1 MKAPRKLLG
10 YVRRHIAALWGAI
23 ALSLFL
29 GLLESMR
36 TLLIGS
42 VFNAFL
48 GATTVQAS
56 GGNSKRFLDFIS
68 GFQPNTLLA
77 LMIAVTIVK
86 VVTEYGAIAASAF
99 LGQSVVRNL
108 RNDVFDRILRQPLQ
122 FFDRNP
128 TGELMSRISA
138 DIERVQSAAS
148 DTLAEALKQGATA
161 LAMVGTIL
169 YIDWKLSLA
178 SFVLIPIV
186 LYPTAWF
193 GKRLRSLSRS
203 NQQEM
208 ADMSGVIY
216 EAFSGNR
223 IVKAFLME
231 KAESQRFSRVTQ
243 KLFRTNLRQKM
254 THALSSPLM
263 EILGVFVI
271 AAYIVY
277 VSRQNDPGSMVAF
290 IFALVQLYDAL
301 RRMSGI
307 NNSFQQG
314 FGASDRIFEILE
326 MPQESDTGTHELAPL
341 SEAIEFEDVS
351 FAYNVD
357 APVLSNVSFR
367 VKRGEVVAIV
377 GASGAGKSTL
387 VNLVPRFFDVTTG
400 AIRIDK
406 RNLRDVTLKSLR
418 SQIAV
423 VTQDVILF
431 DDTIRANIAYGDPT
445 ATKDSVRQAAKAALA
460 DEFVSAFPD
469 KYDTRIGERG
479 LRLSGG
485 ERQRVSIARAILKN
499 APILILDE
507 ATSSLDSES
516 EVYVQRAL
524 QNLMEGR
531 TTIVIAHRLST
542 IRRADRIIVL
552 SEGRVCEIGTHDELM
567 VRQGVYWK
575 LHSLQFPEED

>member
-1 MKAPRKLLG
+1 
-10 YVRRHIAALWGAI
+10 
-23 ALSLFL
+23 
-29 GLLESMR
+29 
-36 TLLIGS
+36 
-42 VFNAFL
+42 
-48 GATTVQAS
+48 
-56 GGNSKRFLDFIS
+56 
-68 GFQPNTLLA
+68 
-77 LMIAVTIVK
+77 
-86 VVTEYGAIAASAF
+86 
-99 LGQSVVRNL
+99 
-108 RNDVFDRILRQPLQ
+108 
-122 FFDRNP
+122 
-128 TGELMSRISA
+128 MSRISA
-138 DIERVQSAAS
+138 DIERIQSAAS

-161 LAMVGTIL
+161 AFMVGTIL
-169 YIDWKLSLA
+169 YIDWRLSLA
-178 SFVLIPIV
+178 TFVLVPLV

-208 ADMSGVIY
+208 AEMSGVIY

-231 KAESQRFSRVTQ
+231 GAESLRFSRVTQ
-243 KLFRTNLRQKM
+243 RLFRTNMRQKL

-263 EILGVFVI
+263 EILGVFVV

-277 VSRQNDPGSMVAF
+277 ASGRNNTGSMLVF
-290 IFALVQLYDAL
+290 ILALVQLYDAI

-326 MPQESDTGTHELAPL
+326 LPQESDPGTFDLAPL
-341 SEAIEFEDVS
+341 SQAIEFENVS
-351 FAYNVD
+351 FAYNAD
-357 APVLSNVSFR
+357 APVLTNVSFR
-367 VKRGEVVAIV
+367 VNRGEVVAIV

-387 VNLVPRFFDVTTG
+387 VNLVPRFFDVTSG
-400 AIRIDK
+400 AIRIDN
-406 RNLRDVTLKSLR
+406 RNLREVTLDSLR
-418 SQIAV
+418 KQIGV

-431 DDTIRANIAYGDPT
+431 DDSIQSNIAYGDPT
-445 ATKDSVRQAAKAALA
+445 ATKESVRQAARAALA
-460 DEFVSAFPD
+460 DDFVSAFPD

-485 ERQRVSIARAILKN
+485 ERQRISIARAILKN

-516 EVYVQRAL
+516 EVFVQRAL

-542 IRRADRIIVL
+542 IRRADHIIVL
-552 SEGRVCEIGTHDELM
+552 SEGRVCETGTHDELIA
-567 VRQGVYWK
+567 RQGVYWK
-575 LHSLQFPEED
+575 LHSLQFPEEV

>member
-1 MKAPRKLLG
+1 MMKVPRKLLG
-10 YVRRHIAALWGAI
+10 YVRKHIAALWAAI
-23 ALSLFL
+23 ALSVLL
-29 GLLESMR
+29 GLLESLR
-36 TLLIGS
+36 TLLIGL

-48 GATTVQAS
+48 GASSVQV
-56 GGNSKRFLDFIS
+56 NSKRFLEYLS
-68 GFQPNTLLA
+68 GFQPGTLLA
-77 LMIAVTIVK
+77 LLIAATIAK
-86 VVTEYGAIAASAF
+86 VITEYGAIAASAF
-99 LGQSVVRNL
+99 LGQSVVRSL
-108 RNDVFDRILRQPLQ
+108 RDDVFDRIIRQPLR

-161 LAMVGTIL
+161 VFMVATIL
-169 YIDWKLSLA
+169 YYDWKLSLA
-178 SFVLIPIV
+178 SFVLVPLV

-193 GKRLRSLSRS
+193 GRRLRSLSRS

-231 KAESQRFSRVTQ
+231 AAESRRFSQVTQ
-243 KLFRTNLRQKM
+243 KLFRTNMRQKM

-263 EILGVFVI
+263 EILGILVV

-277 VSRQNDPGSMVAF
+277 VSRQNNPGLMLVF
-290 IFALVQLYDAL
+290 ILALVQLYDAV

-307 NNSFQQG
+307 NNSFQQA

-326 MPQESDTGTHELAPL
+326 MPQESDTGTFELAPL
-341 SEAIEFEDVS
+341 SQAIEFENVS
-351 FAYNVD
+351 FAYNAD
-357 APVLSNVSFR
+357 APVLRNVSFR
-367 VKRGEVVAIV
+367 VNRGEVVAIV

-387 VNLVPRFFDVTTG
+387 VNLVPRFFDVSSG
-400 AIRIDK
+400 AIRIDG
-406 RNLRDVTLKSLR
+406 RNLRDVTLQSLR
-418 SQIAV
+418 KQIAV

-431 DDTIRANIAYGDPT
+431 DDSIQANIAYGDSA
-445 ATKDSVRQAAKAALA
+445 ATKESVRQAAKAALA
-460 DEFVSAFPD
+460 DDFVSAFPD

-485 ERQRVSIARAILKN
+485 ERQRISIARAILKN

-552 SEGRVCEIGTHDELM
+552 SDGRVCETGTHEALIA
-567 VRQGVYWK
+567 RQGVYWK
-575 LHSLQFPEED
+575 LHSLQFPEEV

>member
-1 MKAPRKLLG
+1 MRAPRKLLR
-10 YVRRHIAALWGAI
+10 YVRKHIAALWAAL
-23 ALSLFL
+23 ALSVLL
-29 GLLESMR
+29 GLLESLR
-36 TLLIGS
+36 TLLIGP

-48 GATTVQAS
+48 GPGTVPA
-56 GGNSKRFLDFIS
+56 NANKFLQFVS
-68 GFQPNTLLA
+68 TFHPNTLLA
-77 LMIAVTIVK
+77 LLIAATIAK
-86 VVTEYGAIAASAF
+86 AVTEYGAIAASAF

-108 RNDVFDRILRQPLQ
+108 RNDVFDRILHQPLR

-148 DTLAEALKQGATA
+148 DTLAEALKQGAIA
-161 LAMVGTIL
+161 VFMVGTIL
-169 YIDWKLSLA
+169 FIDWKLSLA
-178 SFVLIPIV
+178 SFVLLPLV

-208 ADMSGVIY
+208 AEMSGVIY

-231 KAESQRFSRVTQ
+231 SEENRRFSGVTRR
-243 KLFRTNLRQKM
+243 LFRTNLRQKM

-263 EILGVFVI
+263 EILGVFVV
-271 AAYIVY
+271 AAYVIY
-277 VSRQNDPGSMVAF
+277 ASYQKDPGSMLMF
-290 IFALVQLYDAL
+290 IVALVQLYDAV

-314 FGASDRIFEILE
+314 FGASERIFEILE
-326 MPQESDTGTHELAPL
+326 IPQESDTGTLELGKFTT
-341 SEAIEFEDVS
+341 AIEFEDVS
-351 FAYNVD
+351 FAYNSN
-357 APVLSNVSFR
+357 APVLCRVSFR
-367 VKRGEVVAIV
+367 VNRGEVVAIV

-387 VNLVPRFFDVTTG
+387 VNLVPRFFDVTSGT
-400 AIRIDK
+400 IRIDG
-406 RNLRDVTLKSLR
+406 RDLRDCTLMSLR
-418 SQIAV
+418 RQIAV

-431 DDTIRANIAYGDPT
+431 DDTIQANIAYGDPA
-445 ATKDSVRQAAKAALA
+445 ATMDSVRQAAKAALA
-460 DEFVSAFPD
+460 DDFVSALPD
-469 KYDTRIGERG
+469 KYETRIGERG

-485 ERQRVSIARAILKN
+485 ERQRISIARAILKN

-507 ATSSLDSES
+507 ATSALDSES
-516 EVYVQRAL
+516 EVYVQLAL

-542 IRRADRIIVL
+542 IRRADRIIVM
-552 SEGRVCEIGTHDELM
+552 SEGRVCESGTHDALIA
-567 VRQGVYWK
+567 RKGVYWK
-575 LHSLQFPEED
+575 LHSLQFPEEV

>member
-10 YVRRHIAALWGAI
+10 YVRKHIAALWAAL
-23 ALSLFL
+23 ALSVLL
-29 GLLESMR
+29 GLLESLR

-42 VFNAFL
+42 VFNTFL
-48 GATTVQAS
+48 GVSSVQV
-56 GGNSKRFLDFIS
+56 NSKGFLKYVS

-77 LMIAVTIVK
+77 LLIAATIAK
-86 VVTEYGAIAASAF
+86 VITEYGAVAASAF

-108 RNDVFDRILRQPLQ
+108 RNDVFDRILHQPLR

-138 DIERVQSAAS
+138 DIDRVQSAAS

-161 LAMVGTIL
+161 VAMVGTIL
-169 YIDWKLSLA
+169 YIDWQLSLA
-178 SFVLIPIV
+178 SFVLLPLV

-223 IVKAFLME
+223 IVKAFRME
-231 KAESQRFSRVTQ
+231 NAESRRFREVTQ
-243 KLFRTNLRQKM
+243 RLFRTNLRQKM

-263 EILGVFVI
+263 EILGVLVV
-271 AAYIVY
+271 AAYVVY
-277 VSRQNDPGSMVAF
+277 ASRQNNPGSMAVF
-290 IFALVQLYDAL
+290 VFALVQLYDAL

-314 FGASDRIFEILE
+314 FGASERIFEILE
-326 MPQESDTGTHELAPL
+326 MPQESDTGTFELPPL
-341 SEAIEFEDVS
+341 SDAIEFENVT
-351 FAYNVD
+351 FGYNSNV
-357 APVLSNVSFR
+357 PVLRNVSFR
-367 VKRGEVVAIV
+367 VNRGEVVAIV

-387 VNLVPRFFDVTTG
+387 VNLVPRFFDVKSG
-400 AIRIDK
+400 AIRIDG
-406 RNLRDVTLKSLR
+406 RNLRECTLESLR
-418 SQIAV
+418 RQIAV

-431 DDTIRANIAYGDPT
+431 DDTIQANIAYGDSS
-445 ATKDSVRQAAKAALA
+445 ATKAAVRKAAQAALA
-460 DEFVSAFPD
+460 DDFVSAFPE
-469 KYDTRIGERG
+469 KYETRIGERG

-485 ERQRVSIARAILKN
+485 ERQRISIARAILKN

-552 SEGRVCEIGTHDELM
+552 SEGRVCESGTHDALIA
-567 VRQGVYWK
+567 RQGVYWK
-575 LHSLQFPEED
+575 LHSLQFPEEV

>member
-1 MKAPRKLLG
+1 MKAPQKLLR
-10 YVRRHIAALWGAI
+10 YVRKHIAALWAAL
-23 ALSLFL
+23 ALSVLL
-29 GLLESMR
+29 GLLEAFR
-36 TLLIGS
+36 TILIAP

-48 GATTVQAS
+48 GKDAVPVKTNELIT
-56 GGNSKRFLDFIS
+56 FIS
-68 GFQPNTLLA
+68 QFKPGLLLA
-77 LMIAVTIVK
+77 LLIGVTIVK
-86 VVTEYGAIAASAF
+86 AITEYGAIAASAF
-99 LGQSVVRNL
+99 LGQSVVRSL
-108 RNDVFDRILRQPLQ
+108 RNDVFDRILRQPLR
-122 FFDRNP
+122 FFDGNP

-148 DTLAEALKQGATA
+148 DTLADGLKQGATA
-161 LAMVGTIL
+161 IFMVGTIL

-178 SFVLIPIV
+178 SFVLLPLV
-186 LYPTAWF
+186 LLPTAWF

-208 ADMSGVIY
+208 AEMSGVIY

-231 KAESQRFSRVTQ
+231 SEENRRFSGVTRR
-243 KLFRTNLRQKM
+243 LFRTNMRQKM

-263 EILGVFVI
+263 EIVGVFVV

-277 VSRQNDPGSMVAF
+277 ASDQNKPGELLVF
-290 IFALVQLYDAL
+290 IFALVQLYDAV

-314 FGASDRIFEILE
+314 FGASERIFEILE
-326 MPQESDTGTHELAPL
+326 MPQESDTGTVQLGPL
-341 SEAIEFEDVS
+341 SNTIEFDDVT
-351 FAYNVD
+351 FAYNPGT
-357 APVLSNVSFR
+357 PVLCNVSFR
-367 VKRGEVVAIV
+367 VNRGEVVAIV

-387 VNLVPRFFDVTTG
+387 VNLVPRFFDVTSGT
-400 AIRIDK
+400 IRADG
-406 RNLRDVTLKSLR
+406 RDLRECTLESLR
-418 SQIAV
+418 RQIAV

-431 DDTIRANIAYGDPT
+431 DDTIQANIAYGDPNAT
-445 ATKDSVRQAAKAALA
+445 AESVRQAAKAALA
-460 DEFVSAFPD
+460 DDFVSAFPE
-469 KYDTRIGERG
+469 KYGTRIGERG

-485 ERQRVSIARAILKN
+485 ERQRISIARAILKN

-542 IRRADRIIVL
+542 IRRADRIVVM
-552 SEGRVCEIGTHDELM
+552 SEGKVSEIGTHDALIAK
-567 VRQGVYWK
+567 QGVYWK
-575 LHSLQFPEED
+575 LHSLQFPEEV